1 MADQELKKALD
12 ILAAD
17 KAKREAMRG

>member
-1 MADQELKKALD
+1 MADPELKKALD
-12 ILAAD
+12 ILAAN